1 MEKRV
6 PGMSMNDIKQPQAPS
21 AEQDALSREIEKII
35 ARELEPVRDELAR
48 LRGHVAALRDAF
60 TPW

>member
-1 MEKRV
+1 M
-6 PGMSMNDIKQPQAPS
+6 KQPQADS
-21 AEQDALSREIEKII
+21 LDALEQDAVTREIERII

>member
-1 MEKRV
+1 MKMKDME
-6 PGMSMNDIKQPQAPS
+6 QPEGRF
-21 AEQDALSREIEKII
+21 AEQKAFSREIEKII
-35 ARELEPVRDELAR
+35 ARELEPLRDELAR